1 MLLPKLSART
11 RELKAVETTVI
22 NLTIMI
28 PLERGGAIVAA
39 RPNGGESTGPEYE
52 CAMWGPKPE
61 TRTYPLVLFF
71 TVFVLI

>member
-1 MLLPKLSART
+1 
-11 RELKAVETTVI
+11 VETTVI

-52 CAMWGPKPE
+52 CAMWAE
-61 TRTYPLVLFF
+61 TRNPNLPLSF
-71 TVFVLI
+71 VFHCFCFDLKP